1 MNNPN
6 NQNHESDDSH
16 NKDEINPSEEK
27 KTNNE
32 KTNSF
37 KEAYEQIE
45 ELWGERLRLNS
56 LTQEIELDGVPIKLG
71 HLKVKLAIEENL
83 NLSVHNLELA
93 LHYLVE
99 TRQYHPI
106 EEYLAYCS
114 EKYLDTNILNT
125 LAQEYFDC
133 DEPIYSTFL
142 KRTLIA
148 AVARILEPGC
158 KVDTALILQGEQGFH
173 KSSFFKVLAGPEY
186 FDDSLGAIS
195 DKDEKLKLH
204 QTWFAEWA
212 ELESVFK
219 RKDISN
225 TKNFL
230 SSSVDVV
237 RPPYGRQTE
246 TMPRRSI
253 IVGTT
258 NQDEF
263 LSDPTGNRRFWVIPV
278 QHPIDLERL
287 KQDRDLI
294 WGAAV
299 ALYKAKEQWWL
310 TPEEEKQ
317 AQILIKDYLSSDP
330 WQSKIET
337 YIAQNQMTVVTTTD
351 ILNDCLGIELAQ
363 QTRREQMR
371 VAKCLKY
378 YGWES
383 KRQTLQGKQ
392 QRAWVA
398 PNPLETPPE
407 SEEHLKS
414 SLDLEGQEVGNAEN
428 PDSTDT
434 LANDSQPRQPE
445 TPSLEEN
452 HQAQLP
458 DKSVEAEEETDLPIQ
473 QSFLDNHDI
482 TQGGSADYLDQ
493 QPDCSQDP
501 SWDED

>member
-114 EKYLDTNILNT
+114 EKYLDTNILDT

-278 QHPIDLERL
+278 QRPIDLERL
-287 KQDRDLI
+287 KQNRDRI
-294 WGAAV
+294 WGAAL
-299 ALYKAKEQWWL
+299 ALYKANEQWWL
-310 TPEEEKQ
+310 TPDEENQ

-337 YIAQNQMTVVTTTD
+337 YLTNNQITVVTAAE
-351 ILNDCLGIELAQ
+351 ILNDCLGMELVQ

-371 VAKCLKY
+371 IAKCLRY
-378 YGWES
+378 CGWES
-383 KRQTLQGKQ
+383 KRQTIQGKQ
-392 QRAWVA
+392 QRAWVKPA
-398 PNPLETPPE
+398 PPKPSPE

-414 SLDLEGQEVGNAEN
+414 SLDLDVQEVDIAEN
-428 PDSTDT
+428 PDYMASP
-434 LANDSQPRQPE
+434 ASESQPRQPATIYFKE
-445 TPSLEEN
+445 VS
-452 HQAQLP
+452 HAQLS
-458 DKSVEAEEETDLPIQ
+458 DESEIADEADIPIQ
-473 QSFLDNHDI
+473 QSFLYDHDRV
-482 TQGGSADYLDQ
+482 QSSLADYLDQ
-493 QPDCSQDP
+493 QPGCSHDP
-501 SWDED
+501 SWDKD